1 MLANS
6 NKEVQIKDDKQ
17 FIDLTSFVESLTST
31 F

>member
-6 NKEVQIKDDKQ
+6 NKEVQIKDDKH